1 VDAATPTSAP
11 PPGAS
16 PLWGSHKGAE
26 APASSSVP
34 GSGGHSRTD
43 AAAQLLFGEG
53 PLEPLSRRLLQAVG
67 VLAVL
72 LVLVLVNA
80 SLHRAAGPLDTSAA
94 VTGLLQLLGAVPPL
108 L

>member
-1 VDAATPTSAP
+1 MNASTPTSVP

-16 PLWGSHKGAE
+16 SLWGSHKGAE
-26 APASSSVP
+26 AVSASSP
-34 GSGGHSRTD
+34 DAGHSRTD
-43 AAAQLLFGEG
+43 AAAELLFGEG
-53 PLEPLSRRLLQAVG
+53 PLEPLSRRLLQTVG

-80 SLHRAAGPLDTSAA
+80 SLHRAEGPLDTSAA
-94 VTGLLQLLGAVPPL
+94 ISALGQLLGAVPL